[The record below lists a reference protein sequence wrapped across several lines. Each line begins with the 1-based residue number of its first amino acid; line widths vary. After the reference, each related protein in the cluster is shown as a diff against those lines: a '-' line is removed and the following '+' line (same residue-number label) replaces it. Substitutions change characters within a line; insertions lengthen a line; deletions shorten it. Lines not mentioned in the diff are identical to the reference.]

1 MKHFLGCIPPLA
13 VVLVASAYAYAQ
25 NGVTTVSAPAADL
38 TTIITGIGTGGLT
51 IWFCM
56 KWVASELDRAKE
68 AKEALVQKH
77 IAEIDKINTDWK
89 IRIEEAERRWRQ
101 DYSNALA
108 SRDAERELRL
118 QEFKDYQERLKEM
131 VQSQQNNNQ
140 MIMEGVRHLAQM
152 EGKQDG
158 SKT

>member
-1 MKHFLGCIPPLA
+1 
-13 VVLVASAYAYAQ
+13 
-25 NGVTTVSAPAADL
+25 
-38 TTIITGIGTGGLT
+38 
-51 IWFCM
+51 M

-77 IAEIDKINTDWK
+77 IAEIDKISTDWK
-89 IRIEEAERRWRQ
+89 NRIEEAERRWRQ